1 MTTFTRSLEDAV
13 SRSILTKRWFAGK
26 GREISSVRL
35 LTAEP
40 VRIDDLPE
48 WVCAMFSV
56 TFTDEFAQK
65 YFLPLSIFRSGAE
78 PPPRLPTDACIL
90 ETEGAR
96 GPCLVFDA
104 LADDRFCRGVLSS
117 LRKSAEISLKDG
129 ILRFSASGALQKMD
143 SGQDEPVCRLSL
155 EQSHSSYRLG
165 DRMIVKIYR
174 QIQNGVNPE
183 LEIGR
188 YLTEKAAFPN
198 MARVGGAIEYLGE
211 GGKTTTLAILQ
222 EFVPNDG
229 DCWNHTLA
237 HLKRLS
243 EAVSRGKVPDNGN
256 FPERMEMLGERVG
269 QLHAVLAGAAGN
281 SAFDPEPVSDDDW
294 AEWMTSIE
302 RSMTETLD
310 ALRRRIAS
318 IPERHRAMVEEACA
332 ASGCIREHI
341 KTFRPDLASIRKTRI
356 HGDLH
361 LGQILVTKNDFVIID
376 FEGEPARSLAERRRK
391 HLPMRDVAGML
402 RSFSYAAQM
411 LVQEESRANAEF
423 DRCLT
428 AMAEDWEH
436 RIVEKFLSGYLHGAG
451 DCVAIPRDRDVFD
464 SLLKLFLLEKV
475 LYECTYE
482 LNNRP
487 DWIGIPT
494 AGLIRIVKDIH
505 TT

>member
-1 MTTFTRSLEDAV
+1 MTTFTQSLEEGV
-13 SRSILTKRWFAGK
+13 SRSIRTKRWFAGK

-35 LTAEP
+35 LTAGP

-56 TFTDEFAQK
+56 SFPDGSVQT
-65 YFLPLSIFRSGAE
+65 YFLPLSVFRSGAE
-78 PPPRLPTDACIL
+78 LPPGLPPEACIV
-90 ETEGAR
+90 EADGAR
-96 GPCLVFDA
+96 GPCFVIDA
-104 LADDRFCRGVLSS
+104 LHDDRFCRGVLAALRRSGDVS
-117 LRKSAEISLKDG
+117 LENG
-129 ILRFSASGALQKMD
+129 VLRFSATGALKKMD
-143 SGQDEPVCRLSL
+143 SGHDEPVCRLSL

-174 QIQNGVNPE
+174 QIQNGVSPE

-198 MARVGGAIEYLGE
+198 VARVGGAIEYLGE

-222 EFVPNDG
+222 EFVPNGG

-243 EAVSRGKVPDNGN
+243 EAVSRGEAPDNGN
-256 FPERMEMLGERVG
+256 IPERMEMLGERVG
-269 QLHAVLAGAAGN
+269 QLHAVLAGSAGD

-294 AEWMTSIE
+294 VEWMASIE
-302 RSMTETLD
+302 RSAVETLD
-310 ALRRRIAS
+310 ALKRRIDS
-318 IPERHRAMVEEACA
+318 IPERYRAMVEEVCA
-332 ASGCIREHI
+332 ASDRIRDHV

-411 LVQEESRANAEF
+411 LVQEESRASAEF
-423 DRCLT
+423 DRRLA

-464 SLLKLFLLEKV
+464 SLLKLFLLEKA
-475 LYECTYE
+475 LYECAYE